1 MFMKI
6 KLISPARKSGW
17 GESFWDFE
25 SLFKLVGRK
34 AGSAPLVLPTLAALT
49 PSDVEVSL
57 IDENVEPINF
67 DEKVDLVGITGMTYL
82 ISRSYEI
89 ADEYR
94 KRGVPVVMGGIHVSE
109 LPEEAIQHCDS
120 VVIGEAEDIWEH
132 VVRDAQKGNLQK
144 FYRAPRFP
152 DLTNS
157 PVPRWDL
164 LKNNKYLYF
173 NLQIGRGC
181 PYNCEYCSVTVFNG
195 QGYRHKPVEKVMEE
209 IAVLQKISKRNIL
222 FFTDDN
228 LLSNPSYIKHLF
240 KQLVNKKVIWWC
252 QASLNKLKNDDTL
265 KLMYDAGCREVF
277 VGFESLS
284 KESLMSMH
292 KNQINK
298 VEEYAEIV
306 KKVHSHGIGVFGSFI
321 LGSDGEDETTFKK
334 TEEFIMK
341 SNLLFTMV
349 NILTPQ
355 VGTALSQR
363 LEKDKRLLK
372 INWDWNRHS
381 GEFACFEPQ
390 LISPQL
396 LQQKRDELI
405 SNIYSYNMIYERFKG
420 LCKDGLFDG
429 GKRNALFA
437 KIIGTFVA
445 FFLSKMSFK
454 RLVFLLK
461 CLWNPQNTSIIISII
476 AISLALNFHDYA
488 SKRITK
494 R

>member
-1 MFMKI
+1 
-6 KLISPARKSGW
+6 
-17 GESFWDFE
+17 
-25 SLFKLVGRK
+25 
-34 AGSAPLVLPTLAALT
+34 
-49 PSDVEVSL
+49 
-57 IDENVEPINF
+57 
-67 DEKVDLVGITGMTYL
+67 
-82 ISRSYEI
+82 
-89 ADEYR
+89 
-94 KRGVPVVMGGIHVSE
+94 
-109 LPEEAIQHCDS
+109 
-120 VVIGEAEDIWEH
+120 
-132 VVRDAQKGNLQK
+132 
-144 FYRAPRFP
+144 
-152 DLTNS
+152 
-157 PVPRWDL
+157 
-164 LKNNKYLYF
+164 
-173 NLQIGRGC
+173 
-181 PYNCEYCSVTVFNG
+181 
-195 QGYRHKPVEKVMEE
+195 MEE
-209 IAVLQKISKRNIL
+209 IDVLQKINKRKVL

-265 KLMYDAGCREVF
+265 KLMYDAGCREVL

-306 KKVHSHGIGVFGSFI
+306 KKVYSHGIGVCGSFV
-321 LGSDGEDETTFKK
+321 LGSDGEDETIFKK

-341 SNLLFTMV
+341 SNLLFNMV

-372 INWDWNRHS
+372 INWDWNSHN

-445 FFLSKMSFK
+445 FLLSKMSFN

-461 CLWNPQNTSIIISII
+461 CLWNPQNTSIIISIM

-488 SKRITK
+488 SKILQK